1 LNNLG
6 VLWRYFVVFLLT
18 LCVGI
23 AFQLLVSFT
32 VPQVQV
38 ASLDGGTFRSWS
50 GLGIRE
56 TIVLAGLVATLSVF
70 GVQHNQRPD
79 GTIASNIV
87 LVLVGCS
94 IGSPITLVTAMLAL
108 RLTVPVVGVWAMQI
122 VLQIVAAGLSAAW
135 LAGHSARVAAFAS
148 LVAILVTSGCL
159 SVAYAY
165 PTPLPDETF
174 VVQLPGVPEIHV
186 DCFLPEGEGPYPAV
200 VIFHGVEGATNLTR
214 RAVHYP
220 NAKSVSQQGY
230 ATFLVRYF
238 DSCPYEHLML
248 IDEGSLNVEEI
259 EKIRIRD
266 YQTWID
272 AAGAALHAVHDRED
286 VGDMAV
292 IGYSLGCYVGSAATS
307 RTSLK
312 GYPKAFVGNFGGIWR
327 EIDIPPTYP
336 PTRFYHG
343 KLDTIVPISNAEQ
356 ALLKLKTAGIENVE
370 LFAYPD
376 QAHIP
381 EGPTSS
387 VIRASTED
395 FLYQHLRGP

>member
-1 LNNLG
+1 MNTLG
-6 VLWRYFVVFLLT
+6 TLARYFVVFLLT
-18 LCVGI
+18 LCAGI

-38 ASLDGGTFRSWS
+38 ASLDGGAFRSWA

-56 TIVLAGLVATLSVF
+56 TAVLAGLVATLSVF
-70 GVQHNQRPD
+70 GVQHNQRPH
-79 GTIASNIV
+79 GKIASNIV
-87 LVLVGCS
+87 LVFVGCS
-94 IGSPITLVTAMLAL
+94 IGSLITLVIAMLTL
-108 RLTVPVVGVWAMQI
+108 RLTMPVVGVWAMQI
-122 VLQIVAAGLSAAW
+122 VLQIVAAGLSASW
-135 LAGHSARVAAFAS
+135 LAVHSARVATFAG
-148 LVAILVTSGCL
+148 LVAILVMFACL

-174 VVQLPGVPEIHV
+174 VVQLPGDHEILV
-186 DCFLPEGEGPYPAV
+186 DCFLPEGEGPHPAV

-248 IDEGSLNVEEI
+248 IDQGLLNIEEI

-272 AAGAALHAVHDRED
+272 AAGEALRAVHDRED

-307 RTSLK
+307 RTSVK
-312 GYPKAFVGNFGGIWR
+312 GYPKAFVGNFGGIWP
-327 EIDIPPTYP
+327 EINIPPSYP
-336 PTRFYHG
+336 PTRLYHG
-343 KLDTIVPISNAEQ
+343 KLDPIVPITNAEQ
-356 ALLKLKTAGIENVE
+356 ALLKLKTAGIENAE

-387 VIRASTED
+387 VIRASTEE
-395 FLYQHLRGP
+395 FLHQHLMGP